1 MSLGEDEII
10 CDLAETYRILNYR
23 ELSPDLVAVLVLG
36 LKDDSRIK
44 KKLGQVKLSLVEML
58 LALIVDKLSFLCWT
72 KTKDA
77 QHNRNKPKSLF
88 EKLMGMDEKPKDE
101 LMSFETIEEYEAYR
115 RNKRGIKNG

>member
-1 MSLGEDEII
+1 MGEDEII

-23 ELSPDLVAVLVLG
+23 ELSPELVAVLVLG

-115 RNKRGIKNG
+115 RKKRGIKNG